1 MYGVIFQGPRP
12 YFATHWLRNVVTEDG
27 VHVAGH
33 SVSEVGIQCPF
44 CVSSYNKNRCTTVEG
59 HGVKSSRDKFDLTA
73 NSVCAG
79 RESVRQSS
87 VLLRC
92 ACK

>member
-1 MYGVIFQGPRP
+1 MS
-12 YFATHWLRNVVTEDG
+12 YFVTNWLRNCVTEDG
-27 VHVAGH
+27 AHVTGH
-33 SVSEVGIQCPF
+33 YVSEVGIRCPF

-59 HGVKSSRDKFDLTA
+59 QGVKSSRDKFDLTA
-73 NSVCAG
+73 NSACAG

>member
-1 MYGVIFQGPRP
+1 MP
-12 YFATHWLRNVVTEDG
+12 YFVTNWLRNFVTEDG
-27 VHVAGH
+27 AHVTGH
-33 SVSEVGIQCPF
+33 SVSEVGIRCPF

-59 HGVKSSRDKFDLTA
+59 QGVKSSRDKFDLTA